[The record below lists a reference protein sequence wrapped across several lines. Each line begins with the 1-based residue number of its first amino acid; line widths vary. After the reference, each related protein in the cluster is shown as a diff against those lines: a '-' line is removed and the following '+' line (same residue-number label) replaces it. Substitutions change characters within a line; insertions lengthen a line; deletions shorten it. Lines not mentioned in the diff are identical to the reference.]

1 MPSPGWNLE
10 VENIGLLVALGAG
23 LLSFVSPCV
32 LPLVPVYLAI
42 ISGQSTTEAGR
53 GRLRLPLF
61 LHSVAF
67 VLGFSLFFILL
78 GTGAGLAGSG
88 LGEHRVLI
96 RLISGSLLIAFGVFM
111 LAATRLPMLNFEKR
125 LNPKLG
131 RTTGYLRSLL
141 IGALFAVGW
150 TPCVGPILGG
160 IFTIAFNA
168 ETAAQGA
175 GLLAVYSLG
184 LGIPFLAMGL
194 AFDSLSPI
202 LRRINR
208 YSTVI
213 YIISG
218 LLLIGVGAAMLANKI
233 AWFASLGAGI

>member
-1 MPSPGWNLE
+1 MEAQSIN
-10 VENIGLLVALGAG
+10 LLVALSAG

-42 ISGQSTTEAGR
+42 ISGQDVSRAGR

-67 VLGFSLFFILL
+67 VLGFTLFFTLL
-78 GTGAGLAGSG
+78 GASAGFAGSA
-88 LGEHRVLI
+88 LSEHRVLI
-96 RLISGSLLIAFGVFM
+96 RLISGGLLVAFGVFM
-111 LAATRLPMLNFEKR
+111 LAATRIPRLNFVKR
-125 LNPKLG
+125 LNPNVG

-160 IFTIAFNA
+160 IFTLALNVD
-168 ETAAQGA
+168 TGAQGA

-184 LGIPFLAMGL
+184 LGVPFLALGI
-194 AFDSLSPI
+194 AFDVLSPV
-202 LRRINR
+202 LRRISR
-208 YSTVI
+208 YGTVI
-213 YIISG
+213 YVISG
-218 LLLIGVGAAMLANKI
+218 LLLIAVGALMLTNKI
-233 AWFASLGAGI
+233 AWFATLGPGI

>member
-1 MPSPGWNLE
+1 MEAES
-10 VENIGLLVALGAG
+10 IGLLVALSAG

-42 ISGQSTTEAGR
+42 ISGQSGSVAGK

-61 LHSVAF
+61 LHSLAF
-67 VLGFSLFFILL
+67 VLGFTLFFVLL
-78 GTGAGLAGSG
+78 GTGAGFAGAA

-96 RLISGSLLIAFGVFM
+96 RLISGGLLVAFGVFM
-111 LAATRLPMLNFEKR
+111 LAATRVPRLNFAKR
-125 LNPKLG
+125 LNPNLG
-131 RTTGYLRSLL
+131 RTTCDLRSLL

-160 IFTIAFNA
+160 VFTLAVNV

-184 LGIPFLAMGL
+184 LGIPFLAMGI
-194 AFDSLSPI
+194 AFDFLSPV

-208 YSTVI
+208 YGTVI

-233 AWFASLGAGI
+233 AWFASLGTGI

>member
-1 MPSPGWNLE
+1 MDAHNVS
-10 VENIGLLVALGAG
+10 LLVALSAG
-23 LLSFVSPCV
+23 LLSFLSPCV

-42 ISGQSTTEAGR
+42 ISGQSVGEAGK

-61 LHSVAF
+61 LHSVVF
-67 VLGFSLFFILL
+67 VLGFTLFFALL
-78 GTGAGLAGSG
+78 GTGAGFAGAA
-88 LGEHRVLI
+88 LGEHRELI
-96 RLISGSLLIAFGVFM
+96 RLISGGLMVAFGVFM
-111 LAATRLPMLNFEKR
+111 LAATRVPRLNFVKR
-125 LNPKLG
+125 LNPNVG

-160 IFTIAFNA
+160 IFTLAFNTD
-168 ETAAQGA
+168 TAARGA

-194 AFDSLSPI
+194 AFDTLSPV

-213 YIISG
+213 YIVSG
-218 LLLIGVGAAMLANKI
+218 LLLITVGVLMLTNKI
-233 AWFASLGAGI
+233 AWFASLGTGI

>member
-1 MPSPGWNLE
+1 MEAQSIN
-10 VENIGLLVALGAG
+10 LLVALSAG

-32 LPLVPVYLAI
+32 LPLVPVYLSI
-42 ISGQSTTEAGR
+42 ISGQNVSVAGK

-67 VLGFSLFFILL
+67 VLGFSLFFTLL
-78 GTGAGLAGSG
+78 GASAGFAGAALS
-88 LGEHRVLI
+88 EHRVLI
-96 RLISGSLLIAFGVFM
+96 RLISGGLLVAFGLFM
-111 LAATRLPMLNFEKR
+111 LLASRVPRLNFAKR
-125 LNPKLG
+125 LNPNVG

-160 IFTIAFNA
+160 IFTLALNV
-168 ETAAQGA
+168 ETGAQGA

-184 LGIPFLAMGL
+184 LGIPFLALGI
-194 AFDSLSPI
+194 AFDALSPV

-208 YSTVI
+208 YGSVI
-213 YIISG
+213 YVISG
-218 LLLIGVGAAMLANKI
+218 LLLIAVGVLMLTNKI